1 MDTQKYWNDRFELQ
15 AKKYYKQG
23 DKSLVDLQKLFKG
36 SSTEFEKEVH
46 AFYSKYGIIDK
57 SPTYKT
63 LADGTKVI
71 TGTTDKLIVTKRAS
85 EVKLAAGTRI
95 SKLEGKLQV
104 ILKDLATDQNNLMKS
119 TLSGIATDTYYDT
132 IFEVYKG
139 YEIGTSFSV
148 LNPNVVSQMIRNP
161 VNGQAFSKR
170 VWTNRDKLANNV
182 NQVLRAGITQGV
194 SNGEMAKRLTRFAKA
209 PIGKKSSIETGYRA
223 AKALIQTEVTNTYN
237 QATKT
242 GYEATGFVK
251 QYEYVAT
258 LDNRTSDICSDLD
271 GQIFN
276 LEDAAVGLN
285 YPPMHTHCRST
296 TTAYFDDSK
305 QFATRMARDVETGKN
320 FTVPATM
327 NHKDFNDIYVDKSIT
342 RKEWD
347 NR

>member
-36 SSTEFEKEVH
+36 SSTEFEKEINN
-46 AFYSKYGIIDK
+46 FYAKYGIIDK

-63 LADGTKVI
+63 LANGTKVI

-161 VNGQAFSKR
+161 VNGQAFSTR
-170 VWTNRDKLANNV
+170 VWNNRNLLANQT
-182 NQVLRAGITQGV
+182 NQILRAGITQGI
-194 SNGEMAKRLTRFAKA
+194 SNGEMAKRLS
-209 PIGKKSSIETGYRA
+209 KKMGSGLKVANR
-223 AKALIQTEVTNTYN
+223 LIQTEVTNTYN

-276 LEDAAVGLN
+276 LKDAAAGLN
-285 YPPMHTHCRST
+285 YPPMHTNCRST
-296 TTAYFDDSK
+296 TTAHFDDSK

-327 NHKDFNDIYVDKSIT
+327 THKDFKDIYIDKNIT
-342 RKEWD
+342 RKAWD

>member
-36 SSTEFEKEVH
+36 SSTEFEKEINN
-46 AFYSKYGIIDK
+46 FYAKYGIIDK

-161 VNGQAFSKR
+161 VNGQAFSTR
-170 VWTNRDKLANNV
+170 VWNNRNLLANQT
-182 NQVLRAGITQGV
+182 NQILRAGITQGI
-194 SNGEMAKRLTRFAKA
+194 SNGEMAKRLS
-209 PIGKKSSIETGYRA
+209 KKMGSGLKVANR
-223 AKALIQTEVTNTYN
+223 LIQTEVTNTYN

-276 LEDAAVGLN
+276 LKDAAAGLN
-285 YPPMHTHCRST
+285 YPPMHTNCRST
-296 TTAYFDDSK
+296 TVAYFDDSK

-327 NHKDFNDIYVDKSIT
+327 THKDFKDIYIDKNIT
-342 RKEWD
+342 RKAWD
-347 NR
+347 NQ